1 MPSARDHGADLLPL
15 EGEVRWDR
23 NLAKLRHRRARNVR
37 DYGMFERREA
47 AQYFPDAK
55 CPMGAKP

>member
-1 MPSARDHGADLLPL
+1 MFAH
-15 EGEVRWDR
+15 V
-23 NLAKLRHRRARNVR
+23 AKLRHRRARNVR

-55 CPMGAKP
+55 CPMG

>member
-1 MPSARDHGADLLPL
+1 MFAD
-15 EGEVRWDR
+15 V
-23 NLAKLRHRRARNVR
+23 AAHRHRRARNVR

-47 AQYFPDAK
+47 AQYFPDAR